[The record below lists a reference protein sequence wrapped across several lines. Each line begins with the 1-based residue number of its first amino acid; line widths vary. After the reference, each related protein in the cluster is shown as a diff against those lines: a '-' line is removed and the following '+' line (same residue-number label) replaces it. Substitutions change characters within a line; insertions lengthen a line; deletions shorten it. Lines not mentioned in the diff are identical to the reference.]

1 MGGIGKYVVTRLA
14 VTIPMILILLTFVF
28 FILRVMPGDPVLAM
42 LGGRNVSPQLIEQ
55 YRERLG
61 LNKPLYTQYFEYL
74 SNIIH
79 GDFGTSTRT
88 GKKIM
93 EDILL
98 RFPATLELAIFG
110 MLIAILIGLGTGTFA
125 AIHSDRPADHAIR
138 IFNIGSFA
146 IPIFWIGLLLQ
157 LIFAVELKWLPVA
170 GRLSPATAFSFS
182 PITRFYVIDSLL
194 LKDSGL
200 LVDTLKH

>member
-110 MLIAILIGLGTGTFA
+110 MLIAILIGLG
-125 AIHSDRPADHAIR
+125 
-138 IFNIGSFA
+138 
-146 IPIFWIGLLLQ
+146 
-157 LIFAVELKWLPVA
+157 
-170 GRLSPATAFSFS
+170 
-182 PITRFYVIDSLL
+182 
-194 LKDSGL
+194 
-200 LVDTLKH
+200 